1 MEKGSKYLAAIKK
14 ALSIL
19 YDIDKDLFED
29 RGGSEPHE
37 QTFSFRIA
45 LYLQNLLREE
55 ENLFIDC
62 EYHGAYGEKGNR
74 KKVFITDG
82 EKENRKEVGDSS
94 ETSRRVRPDIIYHDR
109 KEKNIFCI
117 EVKRK
122 LLAKKDSEN
131 VIQYRKKYKYEE
143 GFCIYNLRK
152 NSVHVKIFTDC
163 HQEGKVYKYK
173 WDNRSKEFHIKK
185 GEGS

>member
-1 MEKGSKYLAAIKK
+1 MEKGSKYLAVIKK

-62 EYHGAYGEKGNR
+62 EYHGAY
-74 KKVFITDG
+74 
-82 EKENRKEVGDSS
+82 
-94 ETSRRVRPDIIYHDR
+94 
-109 KEKNIFCI
+109 
-117 EVKRK
+117 
-122 LLAKKDSEN
+122 
-131 VIQYRKKYKYEE
+131 
-143 GFCIYNLRK
+143 
-152 NSVHVKIFTDC
+152 
-163 HQEGKVYKYK
+163 
-173 WDNRSKEFHIKK
+173 
-185 GEGS
+185 

>member
-1 MEKGSKYLAAIKK
+1 M
-14 ALSIL
+14 L

-29 RGGSEPHE
+29 RGGSEQHE

-45 LYLQNLLREE
+45 LYLQNLLGVKK
-55 ENLFIDC
+55 NLFIDC

-74 KKVFITDG
+74 K
-82 EKENRKEVGDSS
+82 EVGD
-94 ETSRRVRPDIIYHDR
+94 SRRVRPDIIYHDR
-109 KEKNIFCI
+109 KGKHIFCI

-122 LLAKKDSEN
+122 SLAKKDSEN

-163 HQEGKVYKYK
+163 HQEGKVYKYT
-173 WDNRSKEFHIKK
+173 WDNRRKEFYIKK

>member
-1 MEKGSKYLAAIKK
+1 MERGSRYLAVIKE
-14 ALSIL
+14 ALSML

-29 RGGSEPHE
+29 RGGSEQHE

-45 LYLQNLLREE
+45 LYLQNLLGVKK
-55 ENLFIDC
+55 NLFIDC

-74 KKVFITDG
+74 K
-82 EKENRKEVGDSS
+82 EVGD
-94 ETSRRVRPDIIYHDR
+94 SRRVRPDIIYHDR
-109 KEKNIFCI
+109 KGKNIFCI

-122 LLAKKDSEN
+122 SLAKKDSEN

-143 GFCIYNLRK
+143 KFCIYNLRK

-173 WDNRSKEFHIKK
+173 WDNRSKEFYIKK

>member
-1 MEKGSKYLAAIKK
+1 MEKGSKYLAVIKK

-45 LYLQNLLREE
+45 LYLQNLLRKEE
-55 ENLFIDC
+55 SLFIDC
-62 EYHGAYGEKGNR
+62 EYHGAYGEKG
-74 KKVFITDG
+74 
-82 EKENRKEVGDSS
+82 NRKEVGDSS

-122 LLAKKDSEN
+122 SLAKKDSEN

-152 NSVHVKIFTDC
+152 NSVYVKIFTDC

>member
-1 MEKGSKYLAAIKK
+1 MERGSRYLAVIKE
-14 ALSIL
+14 ALSML

-29 RGGSEPHE
+29 RGGSEQHE

-45 LYLQNLLREE
+45 LYLQNLLGVKK
-55 ENLFIDC
+55 NLFIDC

-74 KKVFITDG
+74 K
-82 EKENRKEVGDSS
+82 EVGN
-94 ETSRRVRPDIIYHDR
+94 SRRVRPDIIYHDR
-109 KEKNIFCI
+109 KGKNIFCI

-122 LLAKKDSEN
+122 SLAKKDSEN

-173 WDNRSKEFHIKK
+173 WDNRSKEFYIKK